1 MTFNVFKDK
10 GQGHA
15 ACTLIPMPFNI
26 YWSHFDMQTYYM

>member
-26 YWSHFDMQTYYM
+26 LVTF